1 MSVVTLYNNHRP
13 WIMDLDIYLPP
24 IDPLHCTLFYDR
36 HDTVMYQDMFNSIEG
51 DRWRLTGE
59 GLFIGKEGVV
69 APILLTPEQL
79 KWYEM
84 TDTSAPH
91 ISMALHPGHEA
102 RELGGMTKRLRAVTD
117 WEPTDINMVL
127 YSHTA
132 KAYWIAGRTE
142 DMGSLTHNQ
151 ISRCHGREQTDGP
164 GAEQLIAKQPPDLW
178 SQGPTDVGLC
188 NIAPVTFDLSS
199 NEPIWV
205 SQYHN
210 KPEADEGIASTVQG
224 LLERG
229 VITPWNTPI
238 FPVQKPGTNKY
249 RLVHDLRRINSMVV
263 TPTLAVPNPYITV
276 SNLTP
281 AHQWFTCID
290 LANAFFCIPL
300 SEECK
305 SCLAFTYR
313 GRQYSYNRLPQGFI
327 LSPGIFNQVLKEQ
340 LMKCTLPPDCVL
352 IMYVDDLL
360 LAATTNEGCLQA
372 TDLILQ
378 QLYASGFKVSK
389 EKLQVSRPSVAF
401 MGRLITAQGSTL
413 SPSQR
418 NSILSHP
425 KPVTVKD
432 MLSFLGLTGFSRNY
446 IPMYVALTTP
456 LRQLVKE
463 PGVKNLQAELTW
475 TPEAEQA
482 FIALKKEMAHAAHL
496 NCADYSLGFFL
507 DVSETGNSAHGVL
520 FQKQTGTRR
529 VLTYVSVLL
538 DGIEQRQ
545 PTCARF
551 AAGLAK
557 IIEKTSHIVMGHQVT
572 VLTTHSVMSFVNS
585 ATFTFSPLRQ
595 RRLAKCLAAPNVTYT
610 HEGVNMAD
618 LLTDG
623 LPHDCAPITELACRV
638 RQNLTASQLTDD
650 PNNLTLFTDGCCYRS
665 DNGTLT
671 SAFSVVQQTD
681 QGFLTVKAAKL
692 QGKQSAQRAE
702 LIAVTE
708 ALKFAGTNRVIIY
721 TDSAYVVTAVH
732 VELPVWRRAGFV
744 TASARPLTHESEIR
758 LLLEALLIPEAVA
771 VIKCQGHS
779 KGDSVVSR
787 GNDAA
792 DAAAKLAAGYKMQ
805 MMVQTHQLVDNL
817 LPSFSREYLVAEHDK
832 CAPEEK
838 SVWAEH
844 GALRATD
851 GLWQAP
857 DGRPAL
863 PAVLTTS
870 VFRQV
875 HGPAHVGSKQMMT
888 ALKPWWHPF
897 LSAMVSN
904 FVLTCDICQA
914 HNVKPT
920 LKQLQGTFSP
930 VYGPGE
936 EIVVDYTD
944 MITKVQGKQYML
956 VIVDS
961 FTGWPEAYPTG
972 REDSTS
978 VIKCLINHYIPHHG
992 FPRRIR
998 SDNGT
1003 HFKNEN
1009 LRMVEQSLG
1018 LTHAFGA
1025 VYHPQSQ
1032 GKVERMNLTLKLKL
1046 AKICAQTKLTWLSAL
1061 PLALMSVRSSVN
1073 RISGFTPFE
1082 LLTGRSFPGPSTPL
1096 RPDHITPLSHCVYF
1110 DKLTALIEQF
1120 SQQVTPD
1127 TEPEPIPAPTEWVR
1141 LKKFRRKWNEAR
1153 WSDPLKV
1160 TARTSHCVR
1169 LAGKGDTWYHL
1180 SACTPCDPPNRSLT
1194 QTAVDLKTQV
1204 QEREGEELPGEGE
1217 LLPYPI
1223 PEILHRK
1230 GDIFSSPQLEPLAHC
1245 VSADCAYGAGIA
1257 VTFKDKY
1264 GVEKVRQQNKKPG
1277 ECAVTH
1283 EEDGRTIFHLITKRK
1298 CTDLPTYEDFTN
1310 SLKHM
1315 RDWCVKQRVKSVSV
1329 PRLGCGLDKLDFQ
1342 RVQNI
1347 LSKVFTGVDIVIT
1360 IYSL

>member
-1 MSVVTLYNNHRP
+1 
-13 WIMDLDIYLPP
+13 
-24 IDPLHCTLFYDR
+24 
-36 HDTVMYQDMFNSIEG
+36 MYQEMFDSIEG
-51 DRWRLTGE
+51 DKWRLTGD

-69 APILLTPEQL
+69 APIVLSSEQL

-84 TDTSAPH
+84 TDTAAPH

-102 RELGGMTKRLRAVTD
+102 RELGAMTKKLRTVVD
-117 WEPTDINMVL
+117 WETTDTARVL
-127 YSHTA
+127 FSPSTQS
-132 KAYWIAGRTE
+132 YWIIEHTE
-142 DMGSLTHNQ
+142 DTGVLTHER
-151 ISRCHGREQTDGP
+151 ISKCHGREQTDGP
-164 GAEQLIAKQPPDLW
+164 GAEQLIAVQPSDLW

-188 NIAPVTFDLSS
+188 NITPVTFELSS

-205 SQYHN
+205 PQYRN
-210 KPEADEGIASTVQG
+210 KQEAEEGIASTVQG

-229 VITPWNTPI
+229 VLTPWDSPWNTPI
-238 FPVQKPGTNKY
+238 FPVQKPGTKKY
-249 RLVHDLRRINSMVV
+249 RLVHDLRRINDMVV
-263 TPTLAVPNPYITV
+263 TPTLAVPNPYTII

-300 SEECK
+300 SEKCK

-313 GRQYSYNRLPQGFI
+313 GRQYSYNRLPQGFV

-340 LMKCTLPPDCVL
+340 LQKCTLPPDCVL

-360 LAATTNEGCLQA
+360 LAATTNENCLQA

-378 QLYASGFKVSK
+378 QLYVSGFKVSK
-389 EKLQVSRPSVAF
+389 EKLQVSRPSVTF
-401 MGRLITAQGSTL
+401 MGRQITAQGSTL
-413 SPSQR
+413 SHRQR
-418 NSILSHP
+418 DSILSHP
-425 KPVTVKD
+425 KPLTVKD

-446 IPMYVALTTP
+446 IPMYVSLTTP
-456 LRQLVKE
+456 LRQIVKE
-463 PGVKNLQAELTW
+463 EGMKNLTAELNW

-482 FIALKKEMAHAAHL
+482 FIKLKTEMAHEAHL

-520 FQKQTGTRR
+520 FQKQTGSRR
-529 VLTYVSVLL
+529 VLMYVSVLL
-538 DGIEQRQ
+538 DSIEQRQ

-551 AAGLAK
+551 VAGLAK

-585 ATFTFSPLRQ
+585 AAFTFSPLRQ
-595 RRLAKCLAAPNVTYT
+595 RRLAKCLAAPNIQFV
-610 HEGVNMAD
+610 HEGINMAD
-618 LLTDG
+618 LVTDG
-623 LPHDCAPITELACRV
+623 VPHDCAPITELACRI
-638 RQNLTASQLTDD
+638 RPDLTATPLPDD
-650 PNNLTLFTDGCCYRS
+650 PNNMTLFTDGCCYRS
-665 DNGTLT
+665 DEGTLT
-671 SAFSVVQQTD
+671 SAFAVVQQTN
-681 QGFLTVKAAKL
+681 QGFQTVKAEKL

-702 LIAVTE
+702 LIAMIE
-708 ALKFAGTNRVIIY
+708 ALKIAGQNRVNIY
-721 TDSAYVVTAVH
+721 SVSAYVVTVVH
-732 VELPVWRRAGFV
+732 VELPVWQRMGFV
-744 TASARPLTHESEIR
+744 TSSGKPLTHACEIK
-758 LLLEALLIPEAVA
+758 LLLEALMVPAAVA

-779 KGDSVVSR
+779 KGDSWVTK

-805 MMVQTHQLVDNL
+805 MMVLTSHLVDNL
-817 LPSFSREYLVAEHDK
+817 LPTFNREYLVTEHIK
-832 CAPEEK
+832 GTPEEK
-838 SVWAEH
+838 SVWQEH
-844 GALRATD
+844 GAVRASD

-863 PAVLTTS
+863 PTALTTS
-870 VFRQV
+870 ILKQA
-875 HGPAHVGSKQMMT
+875 HGPAHVGPKQMMKT
-888 ALKPWWHPF
+888 LKPWWHPF
-897 LSAMVSN
+897 LSAMVSH

-914 HNVKPT
+914 HNVRPT
-920 LKQLQGTFSP
+920 LKQIQGTFTP
-930 VYGPGE
+930 VCGPGE
-936 EIVVDYTD
+936 EIVIDFTD
-944 MITKVQGKQYML
+944 MITKVQGKQYLL
-956 VIVDS
+956 VIVDY

-978 VIKCLINHYIPHHG
+978 VIKCLLNHYIPHHG

-998 SDNGT
+998 SDNGS
-1003 HFKNEN
+1003 HFKNEH
-1009 LRMVEQSLG
+1009 LKLVEQSLG

-1046 AKICAQTKLTWLSAL
+1046 AKICSQTKLTWLSAL

-1096 RPDHITPLSHCVYF
+1096 RPDHISPLSHCVYF
-1110 DKLTALIEQF
+1110 DKLTTLIKQF

-1127 TEPEPIPAPTEWVR
+1127 TEPEPIPQSTEWVR

-1153 WSDPLKV
+1153 WSEPLKV
-1160 TARTSHCVR
+1160 TSRTSHCVR

-1180 SACTPCDPPNRSLT
+1180 SACAACDPPSRSLA
-1194 QTAVDLKTQV
+1194 QTAVDLRTQV
-1204 QEREGEELPGEGE
+1204 QEREAEEAEE
-1217 LLPYPI
+1217 IPYQI
-1223 PEILHRK
+1223 PEVVQRK
-1230 GDIFSSPQLEPLAHC
+1230 GDLFSSPQQEPLAHC

-1257 VTFKDKY
+1257 VTFKEKY
-1264 GVEKVRQQNKKPG
+1264 GVEKVRQQNKKLG
-1277 ECAVTH
+1277 ECAVTQ

-1298 CTDLPTYEDFTN
+1298 CTDLPTYEDFTS

-1315 RDWCVKQRVKSVSV
+1315 RDWCVEHRVKSVSI

-1342 RVQNI
+1342 KVQDI

-1360 IYSL
+1360 IYSRWKHIRINR